1 MHCSYADTETS
12 PSAAYLLPLLQR
24 VLADCPAHAAAVD
37 LGCGNGALTAL
48 LLGRPHWRAT
58 GVDASPSGIRIAQ
71 EAHPEIEFILADAAG
86 PLDGLAP
93 GSFDLVTSV
102 EVIEHLPEPRKLA
115 RNAFRLLRPG
125 GLAVFTTPYHGYW
138 KNLALAGAGRMDAHF
153 TALWDGGHVK
163 FWSRKTLAELLGEA
177 GFTALRF
184 HGAGRLPYF
193 WKSMVAVC
201 RKPA

>member
-1 MHCSYADTETS
+1 MHCAYANTETS

-24 VLADCPAHAAAVD
+24 TVANCPPHAAAVD
-37 LGCGNGALTAL
+37 LGCGNGALTTL
-48 LLGRPHWRAT
+48 LLNRPGWRVT
-58 GVDASPSGIRIAQ
+58 GVDASDSGIRIAR

-93 GSFDLVTSV
+93 DSFDLVTSV

-138 KNLALAGAGRMDAHF
+138 KNLALAATGRLDAHF
-153 TALWDGGHVK
+153 TVLWDGGHVK
-163 FWSRKTLAELLGEA
+163 FWSHRTLAEVLREA

-184 HGAGRLPYF
+184 YGAGRLPYF
-193 WKSMVAVC
+193 WKSMVAAC

>member
-1 MHCSYADTETS
+1 MHCSYANTETS
-12 PSAAYLLPLLQR
+12 PSAACLLPLLQR
-24 VLADCPAHAAAVD
+24 VLADCPPRGATVD

-48 LLGRPHWRAT
+48 LGRPGWRAT
-58 GVDASPSGIRIAQ
+58 GIDVSPSGIRFAR
-71 EAHPEIEFILADAAG
+71 EAHPDIEFILADAAG
-86 PLDGLAP
+86 PLVGLAP
-93 GSFDLVTSV
+93 NSFDLVTSI

-138 KNLALAGAGRMDAHF
+138 KNLALAATGRMDAHF

-163 FWSRKTLAELLGEA
+163 FWSRKTLAELLREA

-184 HGAGRLPYF
+184 YGAGRLPYF
-193 WKSMVAVC
+193 WKSLVAAC